1 VRYLLVDR
9 ITLWEP
15 PRRARGRKCVALS
28 DDVFADHFPGAPIWP
43 GAMILES
50 LAQLGGAL
58 CDEAAHAAGRVDALS
73 LLAVVHRAKFRRA
86 VRAGD
91 VIELDVEVLA
101 LDDDRVSLRGS
112 ATVDGEVAADAELGF
127 VYAPNCDPDLVAA
140 RRRQLDIWRGAATR
154 GV

>member
-1 VRYLLVDR
+1 MRYLLVDR

-58 CDEAAHAAGRVDALS
+58 CDEAARAAGRADALS

-101 LDDDRVSLRGS
+101 LDDDRASLRGS
-112 ATVDGEVAADAELGF
+112 AVVDGEVAADAELGF

-140 RRRQLDIWRGAATR
+140 RRRQLDLWRGAATR